1 MFFGGF
7 WGWGWGGTRSAATGR
22 IEQQLHR
29 PVKGGNVDDVGG
41 VGGDVHRDGE
51 GGEGG
56 RCGGQRPPPPWSGA
70 QPMPSAL
77 TPCSPRS
84 GHSHRGRWARRRGAD
99 RSGGRRPCRG
109 AATGSPR
116 QERNANMAPVRIP
129 AEWHFGNQAG
139 KVKLVGKLG
148 RNQVLSQP
156 VETFLA
162 VANFVHNCF
171 VCLHG
176 SQTET
181 YFAVPGP
188 SLEQYC
194 GVASRHDQP
203 AAPDDPGPSESDDPG
218 SGSEESAGTD
228 LEIQGG
234 VTLRWAA
241 FGMQLT

>member
-1 MFFGGF
+1 MILANGTTCFFAFMSLRHNDNHLVAMTGLEAS
-7 WGWGWGGTRSAATGR
+7 WQAAVRKYYNSDLYKMYGDSIFRQSLWMGR
-22 IEQQLHR
+22 PH
-29 PVKGGNVDDVGG
+29 
-41 VGGDVHRDGE
+41 
-51 GGEGG
+51 
-56 RCGGQRPPPPWSGA
+56 
-70 QPMPSAL
+70 
-77 TPCSPRS
+77 
-84 GHSHRGRWARRRGAD
+84 
-99 RSGGRRPCRG
+99 RG
-109 AATGSPR
+109 AATGSPH

-218 SGSEESAGTD
+218 SGSEESAGSD
-228 LEIQGG
+228 LEI
-234 VTLRWAA
+234 
-241 FGMQLT
+241 